1 MRKRRFLYGIILCLA
16 LQMPTFAAADI
27 LPNIIPE
34 AGTINTHDIETLRK
48 QQIEKQVEEDF
59 HNYEKRKKD
68 VKTKPEKQKKIKAK
82 VEKAGISEY
91 ATKGVYVENIVVSP
105 SQILTEKEIKDILE
119 DYTQTN
125 VTFTQL
131 KEIVDRINKLYLEK
145 GYVTARAYLPEQ
157 TVENETI
164 RIELLEGKVGDIS
177 VEGNRWTRTK
187 YISDRITLRKGEL
200 FSIQKLEQNLMTFN
214 RYNDGVE
221 LNGTLLPGQS
231 AMGTTD
237 VHLKVKERL
246 PFRLTALVDNAGR
259 STIGKYRAGLML
271 QDESLFGLRDKLTI
285 GAYANKFSVTPFAD
299 YNIPVNKKDGRVG
312 FSFSSSNSKIG
323 HGPYRDFNIKSR
335 SQNYSL
341 YYLQPI
347 YRRPWTELSS
357 VASVAY
363 KRATT
368 SFDGYDLY
376 TDQVTS
382 AQVGLNFRYD
392 TKRGIWYIN
401 QNVSYAFPI
410 FDKRSNYLKLDGG
423 ILRLH
428 DFGHGFVGTLRGNYQ
443 VIPKKLVP
451 YMDQFIAGGVA
462 TVRGY
467 SEGLLIGRS
476 GYLLSAEMMFPM
488 GPRAIKSKKDKEKM
502 IPFIG
507 SYLKGFVFFDHAGV
521 FPYKGPGNGSEGYNK
536 DDFLASLGFG
546 LKINL
551 PGSASLRLSW
561 GFPLITN
568 RHEEDCYQG
577 RFHFELS
584 LQPDFDALV
593 KLRKPKNVEKVKIDD
608 DIKFVKRS
616 KKEKTITTIP
626 KRTVIKSLTPEQKM
640 KLSYYK

>member
-616 KKEKTITTIP
+616 KKEKTITTVP

>member
-131 KEIVDRINKLYLEK
+131 KEIVDKINKLYLEK

-521 FPYKGPGNGSEGYNK
+521 FPYKGTGNGSEGYNK

-616 KKEKTITTIP
+616 KKEKTTTTVP
-626 KRTVIKSLTPEQKM
+626 KRTVIKSLTAEQKM
-640 KLSYYK
+640 KLSYNK